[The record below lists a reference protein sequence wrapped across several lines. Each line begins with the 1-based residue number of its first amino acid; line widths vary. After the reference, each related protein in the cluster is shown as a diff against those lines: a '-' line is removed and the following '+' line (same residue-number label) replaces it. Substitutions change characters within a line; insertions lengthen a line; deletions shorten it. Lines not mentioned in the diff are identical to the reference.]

1 VIPLEGGYVMVKKPR
16 DFGGLLICTHQRDYV
31 LKFET
36 AEDLVQMYQKL
47 QQVVSKEVYVD
58 RYLVRKKEQDEKVSN
73 LNKYTQY
80 KKIVQ
85 DIEDKLIELK
95 KLCSLKKKFEKSNHD
110 DEDIMEY
117 IETTVKCS
125 SLPQLSQQIF

>member
-1 VIPLEGGYVMVKKPR
+1 M
-16 DFGGLLICTHQRDYV
+16 
-31 LKFET
+31 
-36 AEDLVQMYQKL
+36 
-47 QQVVSKEVYVD
+47 
-58 RYLVRKKEQDEKVSN
+58 SN

-85 DIEDKLIELK
+85 DIEDKLGELK
-95 KLCSLKKKFEKSNHD
+95 KLCSLKKKFEKANED

-125 SLPQLSQQIF
+125 NVP

>member
-1 VIPLEGGYVMVKKPR
+1 
-16 DFGGLLICTHQRDYV
+16 
-31 LKFET
+31 
-36 AEDLVQMYQKL
+36 
-47 QQVVSKEVYVD
+47 
-58 RYLVRKKEQDEKVSN
+58 VSN

-85 DIEDKLIELK
+85 DIEDKLLELK
-95 KLCSLKKKFEKSNHD
+95 KLCSLKKKFEKNNEN

-125 SLPQLSQQIF
+125 NIPQISQQIF

>member
-1 VIPLEGGYVMVKKPR
+1 M
-16 DFGGLLICTHQRDYV
+16 
-31 LKFET
+31 
-36 AEDLVQMYQKL
+36 
-47 QQVVSKEVYVD
+47 
-58 RYLVRKKEQDEKVSN
+58 SN

-85 DIEDKLIELK
+85 DIEDKLLELK
-95 KLCSLKKKFEKSNHD
+95 KLCSLKKKFEKNNEN

-125 SLPQLSQQIF
+125 NIPQISQQIF